1 VPNTN
6 GVVLC
11 STGNNQ
17 SSPAAGCD
25 TLLTSGLATY
35 QTIENVLNN
44 GYQADDKI
52 NQKQSRNEPG
62 T

>member
-25 TLLTSGLATY
+25 TLLTSVLATY
-35 QTIENVLNN
+35 RTIEHLLNN
-44 GYQADDKI
+44 GYQADNEV
-52 NQKQSRNEPG
+52 NQKQSRNKPD